1 MALQQL
7 KSAQFE
13 QYIPFATEANGTID
27 FTQCTLSG
35 GTIDDGHI
43 LGGTIHGTTI
53 EDGIFWA
60 GLICGGVIEDTINN
74 NGTICGGTIC
84 GSTLQDVTFYSGG
97 AGIPVVASGKYLV
110 LSGVQ

>member
-27 FTQCTLSG
+27 FTQCRLSG

-60 GLICGGVIEDTINN
+60 GLICG
-74 NGTICGGTIC
+74 
-84 GSTLQDVTFYSGG
+84 STLQDVTFYSGG